1 MRVIVR
7 IRAAAAD
14 ERGGV
19 LVMVALGLPVLLLF
33 LVFVIDVGNWFV
45 HKRHLQVQADAGA
58 FAAAQDVR
66 ICPNDAAVA
75 DTVARYSGTVWNPQV
90 GGTPDSRIFRRINSK
105 TFHGQATTDKPQTP
119 DDTIEASPCEAAMID
134 VKLTE
139 TDLPWFFPLTGALV
153 PFINAQARV
162 SFKRLDS
169 TSGALPVGVPDVNPK
184 SARAW
189 FVNESTGEVL
199 GSTPLTKVG
208 TSNGLAVWD
217 NAGAPLPVTFESDD
231 VDVGVVVALGGAAS
245 TTCGEPLVEC
255 FDAGAT
261 PLANGIPSKGL
272 VHVRGWSADGSGS
285 QPGAPILRDATLLAG
300 TCADPY
306 FSSAATTC
314 RFGVKARVDFGAAAD
329 PIAAVG
335 AQVTARVGGNDYP
348 LAYDAASDSWSV
360 DAAIPLA
367 PNAGPVDVTLDWE
380 ETVGTWNGNNCR
392 SGGGNKCT
400 GTFGVAQRAFSA
412 TAPRSGPIEV
422 AQVYENGSQW
432 ANSVERCSAAQT
444 SCTHDLVVRVGVKG
458 NLQNAASVEDPI
470 VALRVIG
477 GSQNQSL
484 DCDPALSQLKA
495 ELAQGCAP
503 TYGRNTGTACPNTA
517 TDLWGTAQPWQCVA
531 IQTGSATN
539 QVPAGLNLRILGDE
553 KPTAC
558 TSPNNWSDFPD
569 LDPGDPRLVQVFLTP
584 FGAFGGS
591 GSTTVPVTDFATFYI
606 TGWTSQGGG
615 FANPCQGNGDDPVP
629 NNDGGYI
636 VGHFVKYIQSLN
648 PGSGSEPCDM
658 AAFGSCIVEL
668 TR

>member
-7 IRAAAAD
+7 IRAAAAG

-45 HKRHLQVQADAGA
+45 HKRHLQMQADAAA
-58 FAAAQDVR
+58 FAAAQDIR

-90 GGTPDSRIFRRINSK
+90 GTTPDSHIFRRINSK
-105 TFHGQATTDKPQTP
+105 TFHAQASTPKPATP
-119 DDTIEASPCEAAMID
+119 DDTIEGSPCESAMID

-139 TDLPWFFPLTGALV
+139 TDLPWLFPLTGTVV

-189 FVNESTGEVL
+189 FVNERTGAVL
-199 GSTPLTKVG
+199 GSTPLTSAG
-208 TSNGLAVWD
+208 TSNGLGIWD
-217 NAGAPLPVTFESDD
+217 NASAPLPVTFDAD
-231 VDVGVVVALGGAAS
+231 AVDVGVVVALGGAAS

-255 FDAGAT
+255 YDAGAT
-261 PLANGIPSKGL
+261 PLANGIPSTGIL
-272 VHVRGWSADGSGS
+272 HVRGWSAAGSGA

-300 TCADPY
+300 TCASPY
-306 FSSAATTC
+306 FSSATATC
-314 RFGVKARVDFGAAAD
+314 QFGVRARVDFGAAD

-335 AQVTARVGGNDYP
+335 ARVTATVAGTTYP
-348 LAYDAASDSWSV
+348 LAYDAASGSWSV

-367 PNAGPVDVTLDWE
+367 AGAGPVDVTLDWE
-380 ETVGTWNGNNCR
+380 ETVGTWNGETCK
-392 SGGGNKCT
+392 SGGGNKCK
-400 GTFGVAQRAFSA
+400 GTFGVVQRAFSA
-412 TAPRSGPIEV
+412 TAARSGPV
-422 AQVYENGSQW
+422 AVAHVYENGSQW
-432 ANSVERCSAAQT
+432 ANSVERCSAVQT
-444 SCTHDLVVRVGVKG
+444 SCTHNLVVRIGVRG
-458 NLQNAASVEDPI
+458 NLQNAADVNDPI

-484 DCDPALSQLKA
+484 DCDPALSQLKT

-503 TYGRNTGTACPNTA
+503 TYGRNIGTACPSSPTA
-517 TDLWGTAQPWQCVA
+517 LWGTAQPWPCVA
-531 IQTGSATN
+531 VQTGSATN
-539 QVPAGLNLRILGDE
+539 QVPAGLNQRILGSE

-558 TSPNNWSDFPD
+558 TAPNNWSSFPD

-658 AAFGSCIVEL
+658 GAFGGCIVEL

>member
-7 IRAAAAD
+7 IRVAAAD

-45 HKRHLQVQADAGA
+45 HKRHLQMQADAAA

-75 DTVARYSGTVWNPQV
+75 DTVARYSGTVWNAQV

-105 TFHGQATTDKPQTP
+105 TFHAQATTDKPQTP
-119 DDTIEASPCEAAMID
+119 DDTIEAPPCEAAMID

-139 TDLPWFFPLTGALV
+139 TDLPWLFPLVGSVV
-153 PFINAQARV
+153 PFVNAQARV

-189 FVNESTGEVL
+189 FVNESTGAVL

-217 NAGAPLPVTFESDD
+217 NAGAALPVTFDSAD
-231 VDVGVVVALGGAAS
+231 VDVGVVVALGGGAS

-255 FDAGAT
+255 YDAGAAT
-261 PLANGIPSKGL
+261 LASGIPTTGI
-272 VHVRGWSADGSGS
+272 VHVRGWSAAGSGA

-306 FSSAATTC
+306 FSSADTTC
-314 RFGVKARVDFGAAAD
+314 QFGVRARVDFGPAD

-335 AQVTARVGGNDYP
+335 AQVTATVAGTTYS

-360 DAAIPLA
+360 DSAIPLA
-367 PNAGPVDVTLDWE
+367 PNAGPVNVTLDWE
-380 ETVGTWNGNNCR
+380 ETVGTWNGNTCR
-392 SGGGNKCT
+392 AGGGNKCT
-400 GTFGVAQRAFSA
+400 GSFGVVQRAFSA
-412 TAPRSGPIEV
+412 TEQRSGPIEV
-422 AQVYENGSQW
+422 AQVYEDGFQW
-432 ANSVERCSAAQT
+432 ANSVERCSSAQT
-444 SCTHDLVVRVGVKG
+444 SCTHDLVVRIGIRG
-458 NLQNAASVEDPI
+458 SLQNAADVNDPI
-470 VALRVIG
+470 VALRVQG
-477 GSQNQSL
+477 NQNQSL
-484 DCDPALSQLKA
+484 DCDPDLPNLSD

-503 TYGRNTGTACPNTA
+503 TYTRNTGTPCPSPNMS
-517 TDLWGTAQPWQCVA
+517 GVPQPWPCVA
-531 IQTGSATN
+531 LQTGNATG
-539 QVPAGLNLRILGDE
+539 QVARGLNERILGD
-553 KPTAC
+553 PMATTC

-569 LDPGDPRLVQVFLTP
+569 LDPGDPRLIQVFLTP
-584 FGAFGGS
+584 YGAFSGT
-591 GSTTVPVTDFATFYI
+591 GSTTVPVIDFATFYV
-606 TGWTSQGGG
+606 TGWTGPGKG
-615 FANPCQGNGDDPVP
+615 NPCQGQGDDPVP
-629 NNDGGYI
+629 NNDAGLI

-658 AAFGSCIVEL
+658 DAFGSCIVEL